1 MNLITLGIDEIKKD
15 QFNEIKNMKRGNKP
29 WGGLWTSPIE
39 SEYGWY
45 NFVKGEHYREEYY
58 LNKMTLITLKSDAK
72 IYKIDSVEDFDLCP
86 HIQERVQEQD
96 PFFITSQDQNTI
108 FNKFKK
114 IDFEKLSE
122 DYDGVWITVKAIV
135 NLENRHQ
142 NFMGDL
148 YGWDVE
154 TVLLFNL
161 NCIESYA

>member
-1 MNLITLGIDEIKKD
+1 MNLVTLGIDEIKKD

-45 NFVKGEHYREEYY
+45 DFVKGEHYRKEHY
-58 LNKMTLITLKSDAK
+58 LDKMTLITLKSDAK

-86 HIQERVQEQD
+86 HLQERGA
-96 PFFITSQDQNTI
+96 I
-108 FNKFKK
+108 FDKFKK

-135 NLENRHQ
+135 DLENRHQ
-142 NFMGDL
+142 DFMGDL

-161 NCIESYA
+161 DCIESYA